1 MATGAEGIKGDVEM
15 SKIEKTF
22 WVVLIAG
29 ATMSMTYM
37 LLTLGGI

>member
-1 MATGAEGIKGDVEM
+1 M

-29 ATMSMTYM
+29 ATISMTYI
-37 LLTLGGI
+37 LLILGGM

>member
-1 MATGAEGIKGDVEM
+1 M

-29 ATMSMTYM
+29 ATISMIYI
-37 LLTLGGI
+37 LLILGGM